1 MKKTLS
7 FLLTLVMCVSIMP
20 TIASASSETGR
31 MQDEYDPETGYT
43 TITTDDYIA
52 VVPKG
57 GIAEYSSDNKNL
69 CADEVLKTT
78 TYSNED
84 SIVPFDYQATVREMY
99 EYVLKTNADMDPS
112 SAMEIAQK
120 LAANI
125 EAARNA
131 SIYGNMRDISNGCN
145 YYLLKRGSSS
155 TSWTYE
161 PLSSSTVSVANYN
174 TTVKELV
181 ICVVNTSG
189 STKTNISYT
198 ITVTP

>member
-57 GIAEYSSDNKNL
+57 GIVEYSSDNKNL

-131 SIYGNMRDISNGCN
+131 SIYGNMRGITSYVMLSLMNALLWRTIWLSQTAYSSHSNIFG
-145 YYLLKRGSSS
+145 R
-155 TSWTYE
+155 
-161 PLSSSTVSVANYN
+161 PR
-174 TTVKELV
+174 
-181 ICVVNTSG
+181 
-189 STKTNISYT
+189 TNPIQFRLRT
-198 ITVTP
+198 FPRF

>member
-57 GIAEYSSDNKNL
+57 GIVEYSSDNKNL

-99 EYVLKTNADMDPS
+99 EYVLKTNADTV
-112 SAMEIAQK
+112 
-120 LAANI
+120 
-125 EAARNA
+125 
-131 SIYGNMRDISNGCN
+131 GC
-145 YYLLKRGSSS
+145 L
-155 TSWTYE
+155 
-161 PLSSSTVSVANYN
+161 PLP
-174 TTVKELV
+174 ER
-181 ICVVNTSG
+181 
-189 STKTNISYT
+189 
-198 ITVTP
+198 